1 MLIIYCNSIVWKL
14 PLILKKDSLQLVLSL
29 LPSMNNNWFEKTF
42 IHQYKIKLM
51 KKAVVLLGLFF
62 ASFGFAQQKEAKS
75 AVENFVPDVSALPDY
90 QIIKNK
96 LDLKQVVTKAD
107 TIPEFPGGMIA
118 FKKKY
123 FENIETLD
131 LKNNE
136 KVDIR
141 LYFIVEKNGYV
152 RNATAVS
159 KNKKHAEEAELG
171 VRRIFVRWKPAKL
184 NGQPVRYL
192 FYFPL
197 TSKKYN

>member
-1 MLIIYCNSIVWKL
+1 
-14 PLILKKDSLQLVLSL
+14 
-29 LPSMNNNWFEKTF
+29 
-42 IHQYKIKLM
+42 M
-51 KKAVVLLGLFF
+51 KKAVLLLGLFF
-62 ASFGFAQQKEAKS
+62 TSFAFAQEKEAKNG
-75 AVENFVPDVSALPDY
+75 VENFVPDVSALPDY
-90 QIIKNK
+90 NIVKSK

-141 LYFIVEKNGYV
+141 LYFIVEKNGYI
-152 RNATAVS
+152 RNVAAVS

-171 VRRIFVRWKPAKL
+171 VKRMFIRWKPAKL
-184 NGQPVRYL
+184 NGQAVRYL

-197 TSKKYN
+197 KSKKYN